1 MQQWG
6 MYGNYWQGG
15 TYGAYPASYQGQ
27 ATQTFDYNHQAT
39 TITADVHDTPPPPGV
54 DSKDGSSNPQP
65 AVGGASPNWAESAQ
79 STGVQPYMTQP
90 PPYTQPHLF
99 RFNPQRPLLPGGSTF
114 PAVNNPYLP
123 SQPQPLM
130 PWNSPNYG
138 YYSYPNAS
146 AAAPF
151 LPTPWGYPA
160 PPTRLRA
167 AGGNKPRQPAMVRSD
182 SNIAAGAATAPVIAT
197 TTSSQLSEAEPTISE
212 LQKPPPTLEAKS
224 TKEQWSAELKD
235 YVQRAFC
242 SIDTKEEKDQMERIL
257 KEKLEYIF
265 RNNITVDWTTENI
278 PTVPSKT
285 IAALQ
290 NAAAVAAAAA
300 VRPSSVNVVRP
311 VHLPGSLGVRTT
323 GPARGSLVR
332 LPVGVLPRGG
342 RNIFPSKSPKKRPP
356 SPRRFSP
363 RDRSPISSHR
373 LISRHRTRSHSR
385 SRSGSI
391 DSRRTSSS
399 DNLSPPRRRWRLF
412 SRSRSPSRVETP
424 RSNRSNQLK
433 SAATTASSDRPTSP
447 TSTTTGKKNRRRKRG
462 GRGGV
467 LDSTVTERPVM
478 AREPTPPSR
487 GRGRGGKR
495 VRGSNHIGTSVA
507 RLSDRAN
514 RFKDHLSVSSLSGS
528 GSIARTTSQLLLNLG
543 DEGDELSAEFQAC
556 QIVGT
561 MQELEKPYLRLTR
574 APEPYEVRPVSV
586 LKLALEHV
594 KQKWITKSDYHW
606 TCEQFKS
613 IRQDLTVQGIEDEF
627 AVAVYETHAD
637 AALDAGD
644 FEEFHQCQSQ
654 LLRLYNEGL
663 GSVRVL
669 EFTAYRLLYYM
680 FTLDLLG
687 MNTIMAGLRPTH
699 KSNPCVR
706 YALDVRSAWSLHN
719 YRRFFRLVCPP
730 DGGEQPP
737 LRCGQV
743 LQWFLERERKNALK
757 TIFKVFRPNV
767 SLQFISDSVGLP
779 STDECTKLLCDQLSL
794 PPDILEPV
802 DKIDCKFVWNAMCQ
816 AT

>member
-1 MQQWG
+1 MAQNGQLFLDSCDALKASMQQWG
-6 MYGNYWQGG
+6 TYGNYWQGG

-39 TITADVHDTPPPPGV
+39 TITTTTADVHDTPPPPGV
-54 DSKDGSSNPQP
+54 DSKDGSCNPQP
-65 AVGGASPNWAESAQ
+65 AVSGASPNWADSAQ
-79 STGVQPYMTQP
+79 PTGVQPYMTQP

-99 RFNPQRPLLPGGSTF
+99 RFNPQRPLLPGGSVY
-114 PAVNNPYLP
+114 PAVNSPYIP

-138 YYSYPNAS
+138 YYSYPNANAS

-182 SNIAAGAATAPVIAT
+182 SNIAAGAVNAPVLAT
-197 TTSSQLSEAEPTISE
+197 TTCSQLSEAEPTISE
-212 LQKPPPTLEAKS
+212 LQKPPPALEAKS

-290 NAAAVAAAAA
+290 NAAAAAS
-300 VRPSSVNVVRP
+300 RPSSVN
-311 VHLPGSLGVRTT
+311 
-323 GPARGSLVR
+323 
-332 LPVGVLPRGG
+332 
-342 RNIFPSKSPKKRPP
+342 
-356 SPRRFSP
+356 
-363 RDRSPISSHR
+363 
-373 LISRHRTRSHSR
+373 
-385 SRSGSI
+385 
-391 DSRRTSSS
+391 
-399 DNLSPPRRRWRLF
+399 
-412 SRSRSPSRVETP
+412 
-424 RSNRSNQLK
+424 
-433 SAATTASSDRPTSP
+433 SDRPTSP
-447 TSTTTGKKNRRRKRG
+447 TSATAVKKGRRRKRG

-467 LDSTVTERPVM
+467 LDSTVTERPVI

-487 GRGRGGKR
+487 GRGRGSKR

-514 RFKDHLSVSSLSGS
+514 RFKDHLSMSSLSGS

-574 APEPYEVRPVSV
+574 APEPHEVRPVSV

-663 GSVRVL
+663 GSARVL

-730 DGGEQPP
+730 DDGEQPP

-743 LQWFLERERKNALK
+743 IQWFLERERKNALK
-757 TIFKVFRPNV
+757 TIFK
-767 SLQFISDSVGLP
+767 FISDSVGLP
-779 STDECTKLLCDQLSL
+779 STVECTKLLCDQFSL

-802 DKIDCKFVWNAMCQ
+802 DKIDCKSVWNAMCQ
-816 AT
+816 ATRKITKCVAFRIRSSSFLRFKDITGSCYWKVTVRVSELRTVKTEVVVPARKGLN

>member
-6 MYGNYWQGG
+6 TYGNYWQGG

-39 TITADVHDTPPPPGV
+39 TITTTTADVHDTPPPPGV
-54 DSKDGSSNPQP
+54 DSKDGSCNPQP
-65 AVGGASPNWAESAQ
+65 AVSGASPNWADSAQ
-79 STGVQPYMTQP
+79 PTGVQPYMTQP

-99 RFNPQRPLLPGGSTF
+99 RFNPQRPLLPGGSVY
-114 PAVNNPYLP
+114 PAVNSPYIP

-138 YYSYPNAS
+138 YYSYPNPNAS

-182 SNIAAGAATAPVIAT
+182 SNIAAGAVNAPVLAT
-197 TTSSQLSEAEPTISE
+197 TTCSQLSEAEPTISE
-212 LQKPPPTLEAKS
+212 LQKPPPALEAKS

-290 NAAAVAAAAA
+290 NAAAAASRPSSVKDYVQRAFCSIDTKEEKDQMERILKEKLEYIFRNNITVDWTTENIPTVPSKTIAALQNAAAAA
-300 VRPSSVNVVRP
+300 SRPSSVN
-311 VHLPGSLGVRTT
+311 
-323 GPARGSLVR
+323 
-332 LPVGVLPRGG
+332 
-342 RNIFPSKSPKKRPP
+342 
-356 SPRRFSP
+356 
-363 RDRSPISSHR
+363 
-373 LISRHRTRSHSR
+373 
-385 SRSGSI
+385 
-391 DSRRTSSS
+391 
-399 DNLSPPRRRWRLF
+399 
-412 SRSRSPSRVETP
+412 
-424 RSNRSNQLK
+424 
-433 SAATTASSDRPTSP
+433 SDRPTSP
-447 TSTTTGKKNRRRKRG
+447 TSATAVKKGRRRKRG

-467 LDSTVTERPVM
+467 LDSTVTERPVI

-487 GRGRGGKR
+487 GRGRGSKR

-514 RFKDHLSVSSLSGS
+514 RFKDHLSMSSLSGS

-574 APEPYEVRPVSV
+574 APEPHEVRPVSV

-663 GSVRVL
+663 GSARVL

-730 DGGEQPP
+730 DDGEQPP

-743 LQWFLERERKNALK
+743 IQWFLERERKNALK
-757 TIFKVFRPNV
+757 TIFKV
-767 SLQFISDSVGLP
+767 LQFISDSVGLP
-779 STDECTKLLCDQLSL
+779 STVECTKLLCDQFSL

-802 DKIDCKFVWNAMCQ
+802 DKIDCKSVWNAMCQ
-816 AT
+816 A